1 MSNDYDAA
9 MLARLRA
16 SRTEAARVVLDL
28 YKGGRRMDDAVLDA
42 IESMPRTK
50 TVQLRRWSDNW
61 KAFLEWMEFQAKG
74 WKIPHVDRY
83 RVMVTTPVTGE
94 FADLKRVDN
103 PARYYVSEEEGAAM
117 NEAVAAGADVGA
129 VKFLNSEKY
138 VKYRPA
144 VTAIYEVTRH
154 L

>member
-1 MSNDYDAA
+1 
-9 MLARLRA
+9 MLARIRA

-28 YKGGRRMDDAVLDA
+28 YKSGRRMDDAVLDA

-74 WKIPHVDRY
+74 WKIVEVNRY
-83 RVMVTTPVTGE
+83 RVMVNTPEG
-94 FADLKRVDN
+94 VD
-103 PARYYVSEEEGAAM
+103 RWSLDHEEGEAM
-117 NEAVAAGADVGA
+117 NDAVAAGADVGA
-129 VKFLNSEKY
+129 VHFLNSEKFK
-138 VKYRPA
+138 KYRPA
-144 VTAIYEVTRH
+144 ATGIFEVTRH

>member
-1 MSNDYDAA
+1 MSTEYEAA

-28 YKGGRRMDDAVLDA
+28 YKSGRRMDDAVLDA

-61 KAFLEWMEFQAKG
+61 KAFLEWMDLQAKG

-83 RVMVTTPVTGE
+83 RVMVTTPHSHSG
-94 FADLKRVDN
+94 
-103 PARYYVSEEEGAAM
+103 YVSQEEGSAI
-117 NEAVAAGADVGA
+117 NDAVAAGADVGA
-129 VKFLNSEKY
+129 VKFLNSEKFK
-138 VKYRPA
+138 KYAPA
-144 VTAIYEVTRH
+144 MTAIYEVTRH

>member
-1 MSNDYDAA
+1 VSTEYEAA

-28 YKGGRRMDDAVLDA
+28 YKSGRRMDDAVLDA

-61 KAFLEWMEFQAKG
+61 KSFLEWMDLQAEG
-74 WKIPHVDRY
+74 WKIVEVNRF
-83 RVMVTTPVTGE
+83 RVMVTTPHAMT
-94 FADLKRVDN
+94 AN
-103 PARYYVSEEEGAAM
+103 YVSQEGGAAI
-117 NEAVAAGADVGA
+117 NDAVAAGADVGA

-138 VKYRPA
+138 KKHVPA
-144 VTAIYEVTRH
+144 LTAIYEVTRH